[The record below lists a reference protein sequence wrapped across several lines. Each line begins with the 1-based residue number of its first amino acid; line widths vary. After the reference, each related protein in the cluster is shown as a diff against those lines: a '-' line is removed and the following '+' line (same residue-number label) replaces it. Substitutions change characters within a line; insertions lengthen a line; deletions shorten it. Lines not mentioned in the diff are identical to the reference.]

1 MSGYEENYSNWS
13 CNYSE
18 LEMLLEIL
26 PDAVTL
32 SALTDL
38 MCIIWRDTCSSDQK
52 SKISIFQVI
61 LED

>member
-38 MCIIWRDTCSSDQK
+38 MCIIWRDTVSAREEQRMPMP
-52 SKISIFQVI
+52 VG
-61 LED
+61 